1 MGKVKTDSHNLWKKM
16 KNANLFAMSLL
27 SVALATGMAGC
38 KHRPG
43 TTLDIPENG
52 RPGSNSGQTTTPGA
66 GDASANPNGIS
77 SQDIPLGN
85 GSYSDLFTGPH
96 TEDTSMFQADT
107 IYFDFDSS
115 TIKAGE
121 DAKLQAVASYF
132 KDNKKHEGLI
142 IQGNCD
148 ERGTEKYNLSLGE
161 RRALAAREYLAN
173 LGVDPQRL
181 KTITFGASKPTDPG
195 HEESAWKKN
204 RRDDF
209 VLVTPK

>member
-1 MGKVKTDSHNLWKKM
+1 M
-16 KNANLFAMSLL
+16 FFL
-27 SVALATGMAGC
+27 SAALAAGMTGC
-38 KHRPG
+38 KHRPPN
-43 TTLDIPENG
+43 TIAIPD
-52 RPGSNSGQTTTPGA
+52 NSGPPSGSSQTPGP
-66 GDASANPNGIS
+66 GVVDANANPNGIN
-77 SQDIPLGN
+77 SQSIPLDN
-85 GSYSDLFTGPH
+85 GAYSDLFTGPH
-96 TEDTSMFQADT
+96 NEDPAIFQADT

-115 TIKAGE
+115 TIKASE
-121 DAKLQAVASYF
+121 ESKLQAVANYF

-173 LGVDPQRL
+173 LGVEPQRL
-181 KTITFGASKPTDPG
+181 KTITYGDSHPVDSG
-195 HEESAWKKN
+195 HDESAWKKN

>member
-1 MGKVKTDSHNLWKKM
+1 M

-27 SVALATGMAGC
+27 SVALATGMTGC

-52 RPGSNSGQTTTPGA
+52 RPGSNSGQTTSPGVS
-66 GDASANPNGIS
+66 DANS
-77 SQDIPLGN
+77 SGTTSQAIPLDN
-85 GSYSDLFTGPH
+85 GSTYGPVFNGPH
-96 TEDTSMFQADT
+96 NEDAAFFAADT

-115 TIKAGE
+115 TIKPGE
-121 DAKLQAVASYF
+121 DAKLQALANYF
-132 KDNKKHEGLI
+132 KESKKIEGLI

-181 KTITFGASKPTDPG
+181 KTITFGASKPVDSG

>member
-1 MGKVKTDSHNLWKKM
+1 MT
-16 KNANLFAMSLL
+16 
-27 SVALATGMAGC
+27 GC

-43 TTLDIPENG
+43 NTLEIPDNGG
-52 RPGSNSGQTTTPGA
+52 RPSASGQTPGIGA
-66 GDASANPNGIS
+66 GDAGANPNATTS
-77 SQDIPLGN
+77 EAIPLGN
-85 GSYSDLFTGPH
+85 GSYSDLFTGAH
-96 TEDTSMFQADT
+96 NEDPAIFQADT

-121 DAKLQAVASYF
+121 EAKLQAVANYF

-148 ERGTEKYNLSLGE
+148 ARGTEKYNLSLGE

-181 KTITFGASKPTDPG
+181 KTVTFGASHPVDPG
-195 HEESAWKKN
+195 NDEAAWKKN

>member
-1 MGKVKTDSHNLWKKM
+1 
-16 KNANLFAMSLL
+16 MSLL
-27 SVALATGMAGC
+27 SVALAAGLTGC

-43 TTLDIPENG
+43 NTIAIPDNG
-52 RPGSNSGQTTTPGA
+52 GPPSSSGQTPGPGVGEA
-66 GDASANPNGIS
+66 GANPNGTTS
-77 SQDIPLGN
+77 IPLDN
-85 GSYSDLFTGPH
+85 GAYSDLFTGPH
-96 TEDTSMFQADT
+96 NEDPAIFQADT
-107 IYFDFDSS
+107 IYFEFDSS

-121 DAKLQAVASYF
+121 EPKLQAVANYF

-173 LGVDPQRL
+173 LGVDAQRL
-181 KTITFGASKPTDPG
+181 KTITFGASHPVDPG
-195 HEESAWKKN
+195 HDEAAWKKN

-209 VLVTPK
+209 ILVTPK

>member
-1 MGKVKTDSHNLWKKM
+1 M

-27 SVALATGMAGC
+27 SVALATGMTGC

-52 RPGSNSGQTTTPGA
+52 RPGSNPGQTTTPGA
-66 GDASANPNGIS
+66 GDASANPSGIT
-77 SQDIPLGN
+77 SQAIPLDN
-85 GSYSDLFTGPH
+85 GVYTTLLNGPH
-96 TEDTSMFQADT
+96 NEDPTIFQADT

-115 TIKAGE
+115 TIKASE
-121 DAKLQAVASYF
+121 DSKLQAVANYF
-132 KDNKKHEGLI
+132 KDNKKLEALI

-181 KTITFGASKPTDPG
+181 KTITYGESKPVDPG